1 MNHGRSLRMPTVAS
15 AHSVIGGSVEGKR
28 RGVATSLRTN
38 HLTPQCGRHKVQ
50 TPEKQDRAS
59 ADGASPQATVV
70 LSAGVK
76 GSCYLIQMLMSA
88 RLCS

>member
-38 HLTPQCGRHKVQ
+38 HLTLQCGRHKVQ

-59 ADGASPQATVV
+59 ADGATVV

-76 GSCYLIQMLMSA
+76 GSCYLMQMLMSA